1 MSQVLGKRN
10 FSNAFIVTNESFK
23 NESFKNESFKNDLNK
38 NDLNKNN
45 KMCDDI
51 EYKLKSINNK
61 LSMIENELFQIGKQN
76 NFINII
82 PENIYKK

>member
-10 FSNAFIVTNESFK
+10 FSNAFIVTNESLK
-23 NESFKNESFKNDLNK
+23 NYKNK
-38 NDLNKNN
+38 ND

-51 EYKLKSINNK
+51 EYKLKYINNK

>member
-10 FSNAFIVTNESFK
+10 FSNAFVVT
-23 NESFKNESFKNDLNK
+23 NESFKNDLNK
-38 NDLNKNN
+38 ND